1 MTTKEEEKLFEIL
14 ETIDFEKIEKAF
26 KEDNTEDALPLDI
39 NEIIDEE

>member
-1 MTTKEEEKLFEIL
+1 MTTEEEEKLFEIL

-39 NEIIDEE
+39 NEIVDEE